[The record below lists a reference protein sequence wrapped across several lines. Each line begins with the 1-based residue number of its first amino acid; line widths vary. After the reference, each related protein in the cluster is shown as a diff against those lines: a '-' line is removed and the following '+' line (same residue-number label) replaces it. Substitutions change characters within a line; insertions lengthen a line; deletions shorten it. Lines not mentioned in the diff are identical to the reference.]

1 MAAIAAAAFRTSRT
15 GGLLHA
21 RALRPQKERRNT
33 TMKVVR
39 FNGSRIGVSDGR
51 KVVDV
56 SGLCGAGDGDWPPV
70 SMNRLIRDFGA
81 LRAQLESMLASEPGV
96 PMHSV
101 RLETPVPWPNK
112 LMAYPVNYHD
122 HAKEMASRGLANVQG
137 YFLKSNSSL
146 VGPAD
151 AIELPALSGREIHH
165 ECEIALVIGKQ
176 CRDIPAEQAME
187 HVFGFACLLDMTV
200 RGKEERVFRKSY
212 DSFTPVGPWIVTADE
227 VPDPANIGMKLW
239 VNDELRQQANTR
251 DLIVDM
257 PQMVAIASSA
267 STLYPGD
274 LIATGTPAGVGP
286 VRDGDVVTIEVEH
299 VGRMALRVVQGTRG
313 ANIVFDKPYEFVR
326 AQ

>member
-1 MAAIAAAAFRTSRT
+1 MK
-15 GGLLHA
+15 LL
-21 RALRPQKERRNT
+21 
-33 TMKVVR
+33 R
-39 FNGSRIGVSDGR
+39 FNGFRMGVTDGV

-56 SGLCGAGDGDWPPV
+56 SGLCGASEADWPPV
-70 SMNRLIRDFGA
+70 AANRLIRDFET
-81 LRAQLESMLASEPGV
+81 LRPQLQRLLASEPGV
-96 PMHSV
+96 PIDTV

-151 AIELPALSGREIHH
+151 AIELPALTGREVHH

-176 CRDIPAEQAME
+176 CRDVAPEHAME
-187 HVFGFACLLDMTV
+187 HVFGFACLLDMTI

-227 VPDPANIGMKLW
+227 VPDPADINMKLW

-251 DLIVDM
+251 DLIVNM

-286 VRDGDVVTIEVEH
+286 VRDGDLVTIEVEH
-299 VGRMALRVVQGTRG
+299 VGRMALRVVQGGRG

>member
-1 MAAIAAAAFRTSRT
+1 
-15 GGLLHA
+15 
-21 RALRPQKERRNT
+21 
-33 TMKVVR
+33 MKLVR
-39 FNGSRIGVSDGR
+39 FDGFRVGVTDGR

-56 SGLCGAGDGDWPPV
+56 SALCGAHEGDWPPV
-70 SMNRLIRDFGA
+70 AMNRLIRDFDAQRPA
-81 LRAQLESMLASEPGV
+81 LAKLLAEEPGV
-96 PMHSV
+96 PLASV

-146 VGPAD
+146 CGASD
-151 AIELPALSGREIHH
+151 AIELPKLPGREIHH
-165 ECEIALVIGKQ
+165 ECEIALVIGKE
-176 CRDIPAEQAME
+176 CRDIPAERAME
-187 HVFGFACLLDMTV
+187 HVFGFACLMDMTV

-212 DSFTPVGPWIVTADE
+212 DTFTPVGPWIVTADE
-227 VPDPANIGMKLW
+227 VPDFANIGMKLW

-257 PQMVAIASSA
+257 PNMVAIASSA

-299 VGRMALRVVQGTRG
+299 VGRMALRAVQGTRG
-313 ANIVFDKPYEFVR
+313 ANIVFEKPYEFVR
-326 AQ
+326 AS